1 MTRAPG
7 SSRLW
12 YVSHVVVPKVSRQM
26 ILSGKSVFVLS
37 VTPRHRA
44 IDIQWIWIM
53 LSTVVAFKT
62 GPPSEYATAM
72 QADPLLFTAARGSQ
86 IHNWRWRLLN
96 SSRDLPRTF
105 PLGHGNSGGQVIFP
119 VLRLQ
124 APARFAILINREV
137 VVTLHLIVLQVPT
150 VPGVAAMVC
159 HIACGPS
166 SGWSAISLVIER
178 HG

>member
-1 MTRAPG
+1 MI
-7 SSRLW
+7 
-12 YVSHVVVPKVSRQM
+12 VSEVSRQM
-26 ILSGKSVFVLS
+26 ILSCEPVLVLP

-53 LSTVVAFKT
+53 LGTVVAFKT

-72 QADPLLFTAARGSQ
+72 QADPLLFTAAKGGQ
-86 IHNWRWRLLN
+86 IHNWRWRLLS

-105 PLGHGNSGGQVIFP
+105 PLSHGNSGGEMLIFP

-137 VVTLHLIVLQVPT
+137 VVTLHLIVLQDDWVPT
-150 VPGVAAMVC
+150 IPGGAAIAC

-166 SGWSAISLVIER
+166 SR
-178 HG
+178 